1 MATVSIS
8 PISSPNGETLYQA
21 VAGKLTSLGKTAG
34 QALDALTAQLD
45 NPESPTFLL
54 VLQSF
59 QPDKF
64 FDATQQTQLTEL
76 MLQWRNARDQG
87 QTLAIA
93 QQQQLDDLVEA
104 ELQDTVARA
113 KNSNLCQKTMD

>member
-21 VAGKLTSLGKTAG
+21 VAGKITSLGKTAG

-45 NPESPTFLL
+45 NPESPTLL

-64 FDATQQTQLTEL
+64 FDATQQVQLTEL

-93 QQQQLDDLVEA
+93 QQQLLDDLVEA
-104 ELQDTVARA
+104 ELQATVARA
-113 KNSNLCQKTMD
+113 KTLSETIGT

>member
-1 MATVSIS
+1 MQDR
-8 PISSPNGETLYQA
+8 SPNSSSMIYNKPICLFLNFTIKKMMQDWRSPDGETLYQA

-45 NPESPTFLL
+45 NAESPTLL

-64 FDATQQTQLTEL
+64 FNATQQTQLIEL
-76 MLQWRNARDQG
+76 MPQWRNA
-87 QTLAIA
+87 LKMVNVCN
-93 QQQQLDDLVEA
+93 LDI
-104 ELQDTVARA
+104 
-113 KNSNLCQKTMD
+113 

>member
-1 MATVSIS
+1 MATVSIL

-45 NPESPTFLL
+45 NTESPTLL

-59 QPDKF
+59 QPDQF
-64 FDATQQTQLTEL
+64 FNETQQAQLTEL

-87 QTLAIA
+87 QPLAIA
-93 QQQQLDDLVEA
+93 QQQQLEDLVEA
-104 ELQDTVARA
+104 KLQATIART
-113 KNSNLCQKTMD
+113 NS

>member
-45 NPESPTFLL
+45 LSENSQPSHSKPSPHFLEIP
-54 VLQSF
+54 QS
-59 QPDKF
+59 
-64 FDATQQTQLTEL
+64 
-76 MLQWRNARDQG
+76 
-87 QTLAIA
+87 I
-93 QQQQLDDLVEA
+93 
-104 ELQDTVARA
+104 
-113 KNSNLCQKTMD
+113 